1 MRWTKRLALP
11 LLVTILVVVIAPAA
25 DTASGPSTPPPL
37 VWVAIEG
44 DGRSALVN
52 VRTGRILRRVSTPG
66 GPHNIT
72 VAGDGTAV
80 VALWDTTRIAIIR
93 HRARFITV
101 GGAPHDVKL
110 RERLIVVA
118 NQGDARIDRVRLS
131 GARLRSIPLRANP
144 HDLAIAPGGRRA
156 WVTLEGSDDLAV
168 VDLEDRS
175 VRYVST
181 GVRPHDLLFAPDGR
195 LWVTDWGGAL
205 HVFNGR
211 RRIRTIGFGGEAH
224 HLAFTPDGQEGWITD
239 EHRGRALVFSVRPVE
254 LIVSKDIPGRPHHVA
269 ITADGL
275 WAVVADHVRGTLV
288 VFNAATHRRVRI
300 IRVGDGP
307 HGVWAVP
314 A

>member
-1 MRWTKRLALP
+1 
-11 LLVTILVVVIAPAA
+11 LLVTALILTTAPSAGS
-25 DTASGPSTPPPL
+25 ASGPSPAPPL
-37 VWVAIEG
+37 VWVTLED

-52 VRTGRILRRVSTPG
+52 VRTERILRRASTPG

-72 VAGDGTAV
+72 VARDGTAV

-93 HRARFITV
+93 RRVRFIAL

-110 RERLIVVA
+110 RKRLIVVA
-118 NQGDARIDRVRLS
+118 NQGDARIDLVRLS
-131 GARLRSIPLRANP
+131 GERLRSIPLRANP

-175 VRYVST
+175 VSYVST

-211 RRIRTIGFGGEAH
+211 RRVRTIRFGGEAH
-224 HLAFTPDGQEGWITD
+224 HLAFTPDGQEGWVTD
-239 EHRGRALVFSVRPVE
+239 EHRGRVLVFSVRPVE
-254 LIVSKDIPGRPHHVA
+254 RIVTKRIRGRPHHVA
-269 ITADGL
+269 ITANGR

-288 VFNAATHRRVRI
+288 VFNAATHRRVRVI
-300 IRVGDGP
+300 PVGDGP